1 MCIAPTSNPL
11 TNALYTSTLRSILY
25 RMPSYRRHRL
35 LPSNSGTVA
44 GPPQQDDC
52 GHRQLGPFV
61 YFVEWDIVFIDM
73 HDWQDYSPTRNGIMN
88 QEIIRAKAI
97 IAELR
102 LNNEK
107 SHQLIHT
114 QKNLRTVRWLILEQI
129 HRTSR
134 NTRQPQS
141 SIPRLTT
148 ARITKELSNLTIE
161 VKNMRNVKRR

>member
-1 MCIAPTSNPL
+1 
-11 TNALYTSTLRSILY
+11 
-25 RMPSYRRHRL
+25 
-35 LPSNSGTVA
+35 
-44 GPPQQDDC
+44 
-52 GHRQLGPFV
+52 
-61 YFVEWDIVFIDM
+61 
-73 HDWQDYSPTRNGIMN
+73 MN

-129 HRTSR
+129 RRTSR
-134 NTRQPQS
+134 RALQPQA

-161 VKNMRNVKRR
+161 VENMRDVKGR

>member
-1 MCIAPTSNPL
+1 MAL
-11 TNALYTSTLRSILY
+11 TDTQNWER
-25 RMPSYRRHRL
+25 
-35 LPSNSGTVA
+35 
-44 GPPQQDDC
+44 
-52 GHRQLGPFV
+52 
-61 YFVEWDIVFIDM
+61 W
-73 HDWQDYSPTRNGIMN
+73 SPTRTGIMN

-114 QKNLRTVRWLILEQI
+114 QKNLLTVQRLILEQI
-129 HRTSR
+129 RRTSR
-134 NTRQPQS
+134 HTRQPQA

>member
-1 MCIAPTSNPL
+1 
-11 TNALYTSTLRSILY
+11 
-25 RMPSYRRHRL
+25 
-35 LPSNSGTVA
+35 
-44 GPPQQDDC
+44 
-52 GHRQLGPFV
+52 
-61 YFVEWDIVFIDM
+61 
-73 HDWQDYSPTRNGIMN
+73 MN

-114 QKNLRTVRWLILEQI
+114 QKNLLTVQLLILEQI
-129 HRTSR
+129 HGTLRH
-134 NTRQPQS
+134 TRQPQA

-161 VKNMRNVKRR
+161 VEKHEERKGAMNGWHTDQDVKAIREIADIDPVIHL